1 MKKISTLF
9 YMVAGVLSVL
19 GTTSC
24 NDDESYDFP
33 GDSMNRVYIKPYT
46 GNDFLIVHTPVM
58 STSSFDLKIPAYVTR
73 GHSEAIK
80 ATLAI
85 DNSLIDAYNTANGT
99 NYEALPEQ
107 ALVIENQTVTIPAG
121 SYYSADS
128 LHLAINEEFVSQ
140 LRSETGYLI
149 PVKLVS
155 AEGGN
160 AAVST
165 NMGNSYLVAG
175 VEVKTGMIDD
185 SASDQN
191 TQGALVSERTG
202 WTAYVEESDGVTV
215 NGEIS
220 SLFDGNSSSEWSAS
234 SSQPFHIV
242 FDMQKTQ
249 NVTAVTAWYSYY
261 GWYDYCSFSQGTK
274 MEYSQNGT
282 DWEELG
288 TVPSVNGKNVVL
300 YAPVPMRYIRAEI
313 PVVSDWSGTKASIKV
328 GEFNVYVK

>member
-1 MKKISTLF
+1 
-9 YMVAGVLSVL
+9 MVAGVLSVL

-58 STSSFDLKIPAYVTR
+58 STSSLDLKIPVYVTR
-73 GHSEAIK
+73 GHSENIK
-80 ATLAI
+80 ATLVV
-85 DNSLIDAYNTANGT
+85 DNSLVDAYNTANGT
-99 NYEALPEQ
+99 SYEALPEQ
-107 ALVIENQTVTIPAG
+107 ALLVENPTVTIPAG
-121 SYYSADS
+121 SYSSADS
-128 LHLAINEEFVSQ
+128 LHLSINEEVVSQ
-140 LRSETGYLI
+140 LRSETGYII

-160 AAVST
+160 AAIST
-165 NMGNSYLVAG
+165 NMVSSYVVAG
-175 VEVKTGMIDD
+175 VEVKTGMVNEE
-185 SASDQN
+185 ASDED
-191 TQGALVSERTG
+191 TQGTLASERSE
-202 WTAYVEESDGVTV
+202 WTAYIEEADGVTV
-215 NGEIS
+215 NGEVA

-234 SSQPFHIV
+234 SSQPFHVV
-242 FDMQKTQ
+242 FDMQETQ

-261 GWYDYCSFSQGTK
+261 GWYDYCSFPEGTR

-282 DWEELG
+282 DWQELG
-288 TVPSVNGKNVVL
+288 TLPYIYGKNVVL

-313 PVVSDWSGTKASIKV
+313 PVVSNWYGEEASITI